1 MPEKLERGMAWP
13 ELEPLVAL
21 HYPKEGNGR
30 PAVGPGRMPRIYLR
44 GTGSTYPTQ
53 AAWPS

>member
-1 MPEKLERGMAWP
+1 MAWP